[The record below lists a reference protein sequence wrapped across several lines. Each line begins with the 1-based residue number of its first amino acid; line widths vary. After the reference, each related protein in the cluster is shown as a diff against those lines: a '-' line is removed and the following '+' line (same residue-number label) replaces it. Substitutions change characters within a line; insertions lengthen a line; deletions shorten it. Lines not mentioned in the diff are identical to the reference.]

1 MQQPEV
7 VESAFTAATTGTQK
21 AINDLNH
28 NIMKKV
34 DEIYIERVAHKGTLT
49 NLFGLNK
56 TIEKKEETL
65 APKKDNEV

>member
-1 MQQPEV
+1 MQQPEI

-21 AINDLNH
+21 AINELNH

-34 DEIYIERVAHKGTLT
+34 DEIFVEKIAHKGTLT

-56 TIEKKEETL
+56 
-65 APKKDNEV
+65 